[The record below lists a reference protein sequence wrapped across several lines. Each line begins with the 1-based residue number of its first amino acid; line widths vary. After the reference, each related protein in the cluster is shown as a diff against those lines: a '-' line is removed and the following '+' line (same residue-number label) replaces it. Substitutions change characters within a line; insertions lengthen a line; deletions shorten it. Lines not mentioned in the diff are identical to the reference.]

1 MRVLHTSDWH
11 LGQRLVNLE
20 RTEEHQ
26 HFLDWLLQTVVQE
39 QVEVLLMSGDVF
51 DNGAPSNAALK
62 LYYGFLRRICA
73 TCCRHIIITGGN
85 HDSVST
91 LNAPRELLE
100 CFNIYVIGGASA
112 DPLQE
117 LLELRCAQGKLQLI
131 VCAVPFLRDRDVRLS
146 VPGETFEEREQR
158 IKQGIAAHYEAFV
171 PHLHQYKAQN
181 IPVVAMGHLFA
192 AGGSASDSEK
202 DIHVGNLGQIG
213 ADQFSQEFDYVALG
227 HLHRPQQ
234 VNKTHH
240 IRYSGSPIPLSFS
253 EVTDKKVVFI
263 LYFEAGKLADLRE
276 LDIPCRRQLVR
287 FRGPL
292 EKVKQQIAA
301 FDNSAYTLTAWA
313 ELQLELDA
321 PLPDLHEQLEEVLR
335 LKSDVLQLLIHRPPI
350 IKNATETLDAQLQP
364 EADLHTLREQDVFLK
379 RCQSTYPDSD
389 HTELMATFSE
399 LLELMG
405 QQEELERQDVTE

>member
-26 HFLDWLLQTVVQE
+26 HFLNWLLQTIAQE

-51 DNGAPSNAALK
+51 DNGAPSNTALK
-62 LYYGFLRRICA
+62 LYYDFLRKVCA

-91 LNAPRELLE
+91 LNAPKELLE
-100 CFNIYVIGGASA
+100 CFNIHVVGGASP
-112 DPLQE
+112 DPLDE
-117 LLELRCAQGKLQLI
+117 LIELRNEQGELELV

-146 VPGETFEEREQR
+146 VPGESFEEREQR
-158 IKQGIAAHYEAFV
+158 IKQGIAAHYGAFV
-171 PHLHQYKAQN
+171 PHIQKYKQQI

-192 AGGSASDSEK
+192 AGGSASESEK
-202 DIHVGNLGQIG
+202 EIHVGNLGQIG
-213 ADQFSQEFDYVALG
+213 ADQFPQEFDYVALG

-234 VNKTHH
+234 VNNRHH

-263 LYFEAGKLADLRE
+263 LDFEAGKLAALRE
-276 LDIPCRRQLVR
+276 VTIPVCRKLVR
-287 FRGPL
+287 FKGPL
-292 EKVKQQIAA
+292 EKVKQQLATYH
-301 FDNSAYTLTAWA
+301 NSSHTLTAWA
-313 ELQLELDA
+313 EIQLELESY
-321 PLPDLHEQLEEVLR
+321 LPDLNQQLEEVLS
-335 LKSDVLQLLIHRPPI
+335 LKKDELQLLIHRPPI
-350 IKNATETLDAQLQP
+350 IQKAAQTLEQQVQQ

-379 RCQSTYPDSD
+379 RCQSAFPDAD
-389 HTELMATFSE
+389 HSELVATFSE

-405 QQEELERQDVTE
+405 QGEES

>member
-26 HFLDWLLQTVVQE
+26 HFLDWLLQTIVQE

-51 DNGAPSNAALK
+51 DNGAPSNTALK
-62 LYYGFLRRICA
+62 LYYDFLRRVCA

-91 LNAPRELLE
+91 LNAPKELLE
-100 CFNIYVIGGASA
+100 CFNIYVIGGASQN
-112 DPLQE
+112 PLDE
-117 LLELRCAQGKLQLI
+117 LLELRCAQGKLQLV

-171 PHLHQYKAQN
+171 PHIRQYKGQS

-192 AGGSASDSEK
+192 AGGAASESEK
-202 DIHVGNLGQIG
+202 EIHVGNLSQIS
-213 ADQFSQEFDYVALG
+213 ADQFPIEFDYVALG

-234 VNKTHH
+234 VNKMHH
-240 IRYSGSPIPLSFS
+240 IRYSGSPISLSFS
-253 EVTDKKVVFI
+253 EVTDKKVIFI
-263 LYFEAGKLADLRE
+263 IDFSDGKLTDLLE
-276 LDIPCRRQLVR
+276 LEIPCQRKLLR
-287 FRGPL
+287 FKGSL
-292 EKVKQQIAA
+292 EKVKQQLAVY
-301 FDNSAYTLTAWA
+301 DNSAYTLTAWA

-321 PLPDLHEQLEEVLR
+321 PLPDLNEQLEEILS
-335 LKSDVLQLLIHRPPI
+335 LKRSDLQLLIHRPPI
-350 IKNATETLDAQLQP
+350 IKTAAQTLAQQVQA

-379 RCQSTYPDSD
+379 RCQSAFPDSD
-389 HTELMATFSE
+389 HAELVSTFSE

-405 QQEELERQDVTE
+405 QDEES